1 MREELSTDQ
10 PVTPVFAVPAAG
22 EVLMRAENIGK
33 IFCRDFKKSLFYGL
47 SDAMQEFFPF
57 ACSGRSLP
65 SGETRLR
72 PGEFWANKGV
82 SFEVRRGE
90 CLGLIGRN
98 GAGKTTL
105 LRMLNGLIKPDSGY
119 MEVKGRVGAII
130 ALGAG
135 FNPVLTGRENV
146 YVNGS
151 LLGLSKKEIDEKI
164 DGIIEFAEI
173 QDFID
178 SPVQS
183 YSSGMQV
190 RLGFAVATAMEPDV
204 LILDEVMAVGDSHFR
219 AKCLKRMGEI
229 SKRSAIIFVSHD
241 PSNIA
246 RACDRVIVLKKG
258 ESVFQGGT
266 EEALEYYQAMDEGI
280 PASLES
286 SRHLHEGLRSVEV
299 MVPEGGLNVDAGN
312 PMQLDIALDATA
324 PLRPERGMISF
335 IDSRGVPA
343 AQAEISGYLQEIPRG
358 KSTLRVKIARVDLA
372 HGTYTVNMTLNT
384 DRWRTVLANCVNC
397 ASIQVRGDRYFWCN
411 YKMPVENLTIQEIKT

>member
-105 LRMLNGLIKPDSGY
+105 LRMLNGLIKPDSGFI
-119 MEVKGRVGAII
+119 EVRGRVGAII

-151 LLGLSKKEIDEKI
+151 LLGLSKKEIDGKI
-164 DGIIEFAEI
+164 DDIIDFAEI
-173 QDFID
+173 GEFID

-190 RLGFAVATAMEPDV
+190 RLGFAVATAMDPDV
-204 LILDEVMAVGDSHFR
+204 LILDEVLAVGDLSFR
-219 AKCLKRMGEI
+219 SKCLKRIGQI
-229 SKRSAIIFVSHD
+229 SRNSAILFVSHELGHVTR
-241 PSNIA
+241 I
-246 RACDRVIVLKKG
+246 CDRVLL
-258 ESVFQGGT
+258 
-266 EEALEYYQAMDEGI
+266 LE
-280 PASLES
+280 
-286 SRHLHEGLRSVEV
+286 
-299 MVPEGGLNVDAGN
+299 
-312 PMQLDIALDATA
+312 
-324 PLRPERGMISF
+324 
-335 IDSRGVPA
+335 RGVPHFYGA
-343 AQAEISGYLQEIPRG
+343 TDEGLSTYQKLVSSEVMESEAPELHPAIDYFRPLTQEGGGLTETGGALCIHFEISSREEIPVGSCNLFFMSHQRIIEG
-358 KSTLRVKIARVDLA
+358 QADFSSRLSAIPKGHSRISMEIPRVDLA
-372 HGTYTVNMTLNT
+372 AGHYLVNVQIFAKGGREVVVHSFGST
-384 DRWRTVLANCVNC
+384 RVHVIGPQRV
-397 ASIQVRGDRYFWCN
+397 WCG
-411 YKMPVENLTIQEIKT
+411 YRMPVERVDIVPYPDR